1 MSVGSRPPSA
11 ESGWAYFL
19 DVDGTLVPLASTP
32 GAARVSQRAHSVV
45 RNLHAW
51 TNGAVALVSGR
62 AIAELDRLFG
72 NPGMPAA
79 GQHGAEFRSDSTC
92 VLVPPSEDN
101 ALTFARTAFREFVAR
116 HDGLLLEDKGLS
128 LAVHYR
134 LAPSLASS
142 VHRMV
147 RAQLRSI
154 GDHYHLLRGNRVI
167 ELRPAGTDKGKAIA
181 AFMARDPFRGR
192 IPVFIG
198 DDTTDEDGFERVN
211 LLGGHSIRV
220 GAGRTAARFRLADP
234 AGVVSWLEGA
244 LPG

>member
-1 MSVGSRPPSA
+1 MS
-11 ESGWAYFL
+11 L
-19 DVDGTLVPLASTP
+19 
-32 GAARVSQRAHSVV
+32 
-45 RNLHAW
+45 
-51 TNGAVALVSGR
+51 
-62 AIAELDRLFG
+62 
-72 NPGMPAA
+72 
-79 GQHGAEFRSDSTC
+79 
-92 VLVPPSEDN
+92 
-101 ALTFARTAFREFVAR
+101 REFVAR

-134 LAPSLASS
+134 LAPLLASA

-147 RAQLRSI
+147 RAHLRSI
-154 GDHYHLLRGNRVI
+154 GDHYHLLRGNRVT
-167 ELRPAGTDKGKAIA
+167 ELRPAGTDKGQAIA

-234 AGVVSWLEGA
+234 AGVVSWLAGA
-244 LPG
+244 LRR